1 MIKKTIKLTLNGKN
15 YRIVLR
21 KEKGV
26 RKDYLSVLLP
36 KTLEARVSKKVI
48 EIIPVEDNN
57 EKAN

>member
-1 MIKKTIKLTLNGKN
+1 VIKKTIKLTLNGKN

>member
-1 MIKKTIKLTLNGKN
+1 MIKKTIKLILNGKN